1 MVAPICIHGPVGV
14 AEPAGAGHHMEDG
27 PVGVRHGAA
36 SCSGVFPELFSDRKV
51 TGCDDDELRR
61 DAPEKTIRIA
71 AAFSDGPKYYWSC
84 KQLRGHCAVDDP
96 SVSI

>member
-36 SCSGVFPELFSDRKV
+36 VPVFPELFSDRKV
-51 TGCDDDELRR
+51 TSCDDELRR

-71 AAFSDGPKYYWSC
+71 AAFSGPKYDWSC
-84 KQLRGHCAVDDP
+84 KQLRAHCAVDDP